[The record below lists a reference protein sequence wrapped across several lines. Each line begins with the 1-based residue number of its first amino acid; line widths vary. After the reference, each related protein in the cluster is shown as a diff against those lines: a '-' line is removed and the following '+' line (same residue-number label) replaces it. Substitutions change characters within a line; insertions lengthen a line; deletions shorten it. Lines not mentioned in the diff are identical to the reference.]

1 MGEDSILF
9 VALRRGR
16 PQGWTREPGENPG
29 RETPLY
35 VSEHRDPS
43 MKIGHWATA
52 RRPLSPEGDRKDMSQ
67 KTYKKR
73 LEDSSRGGVYP
84 FAGKRLRRS
93 VSMAADVIVF
103 SAPRPDAPTEEGMR
117 R

>member
-1 MGEDSILF
+1 MHMGEDSILF

-43 MKIGHWATA
+43 MKIGHWATGKA
-52 RRPLSPEGDRKDMSQ
+52 GRGAQASL
-67 KTYKKR
+67 
-73 LEDSSRGGVYP
+73 SRGGP
-84 FAGKRLRRS
+84 EGHESEDLQKAKPEKREHHSRKL
-93 VSMAADVIVF
+93 
-103 SAPRPDAPTEEGMR
+103 
-117 R
+117 